1 MYKGFVSKLPLLLT
15 FCLFTSFLPASGSVL
30 CPAFA
35 HEEYGKGGK
44 NYGTD
49 GSKGTDGR
57 SGRNGRAGQNQTIFV
72 DGSPVNLNLAGDNG
86 EDGEDGRRGSKS
98 DCGDKHENVNH
109 DIDAPSGGNG
119 GDGGRGG
126 DGGNGGSVTAY
137 YTNLA
142 DLRQVL
148 IRASGGESG
157 RGGRGGNGGVGCNC
171 RVRKWEVKSCTGTP
185 GSPDYKCTEKVYRCH
200 DGRDGRYGSDGSD
213 GSRGRLGTLSII
225 QRKES
230 LAGDL
235 PTLQAAVAE
244 LTGKQFNLS
253 KNKWNIR
260 NGAVSLLASGSVIAD
275 EYREFDRRLEG
286 AFQLNWQEKQPIS
299 SFGNPVATLNLNDSK
314 EVEITFPEDL
324 WVEGSS
330 QTGANFTTFTVKNAI
345 PKQDVTRLAVAEFV
359 GAEQDLNLKIVDLAA
374 KSQAIQTQFQVKF
387 RSQDN
392 SSGLSDYRTVYEGDI
407 PAELVTRDYNRFTLA
422 LGKLPMSRSVALTPG
437 VNVDIEVVATRSLG
451 GRSAKQGINWQG
463 AIRRGRQ

>member
-1 MYKGFVSKLPLLLT
+1 MYKGFSRKLPLLLT

-35 HEEYGKGGK
+35 QGEYGKGGK

-49 GSKGTDGR
+49 GNTGSDGR
-57 SGRNGRAGQNQTIFV
+57 TGRNGRDGQNQTIFV
-72 DGSPVNLNLAGDNG
+72 DGTPVNLNLAGENG
-86 EDGEDGRRGSKS
+86 EDGEDGQRGSKA
-98 DCGDKHENVNH
+98 DCGYKHENVNR
-109 DIDAPSGGNG
+109 DINAPSGGNG
-119 GDGGRGG
+119 GVGGRGG

-142 DLRQVL
+142 DLRQIL
-148 IRASGGESG
+148 IRASGGEGG
-157 RGGRGGNGGVGCNC
+157 RGGRGGNGGRGCNC
-171 RVRKWEVKSCTGTP
+171 RVRSWEVKTCTGTP
-185 GSPDYKCTEKVYRCH
+185 GSPDYKCTDKVYRCN

-213 GSRGRLGTLSII
+213 GRQGSLGILSII
-225 QRKES
+225 QGKES

-260 NGAVSLLASGSVIAD
+260 NGAASLLASGSVIAD

-286 AFQLNWQEKQPIS
+286 AFQLIWQEKQPIS
-299 SFGNPVATLNLNDSK
+299 SFSNPVATLNLNDSK

-324 WVEGSS
+324 WVDGSS
-330 QTGANFTTFTVKNAI
+330 QTTTNLTTFTVKNAI
-345 PKQDVTRLAVAEFV
+345 SKQDVTRLAVAEFA

-374 KSQAIQTQFQVKF
+374 KSQAIQTQFRVKF
-387 RSQDN
+387 RAKDS
-392 SSGLSDYRTVYEGDI
+392 SSGLSDYRTIYEGDI
-407 PAELVTRDYNRFTLA
+407 PAELVSRDYNRFTLA
-422 LGKLPMSRSVALTPG
+422 LGKLPMSRPVELTSG

-451 GRSAKQGINWQG
+451 GRSAKQTINWQG
-463 AIRRGRQ
+463 AIRRSR